1 MLQLMDGF
9 TLSFNTPNGI
19 QEVSEI
25 VTASDIKKY
34 AREDELSF
42 TEEVKNYTLI
52 GYDDNGNGFYV

>member
-9 TLSFNTPNGI
+9 TLSFNTPSGI
-19 QEVSEI
+19 QEVFEI

-34 AREDELSF
+34 AREDGLSF
-42 TEEVKNYTLI
+42 TEEVENYTLI

>member
-9 TLSFNTPNGI
+9 TLSFNTPSGI
-19 QEVSEI
+19 KDVSEI

-34 AREDELSF
+34 AREDSCSF
-42 TEEVKNYTLI
+42 TEEVEKYTLV

>member
-1 MLQLMDGF
+1 MLQLMDDF
-9 TLSFNTPNGI
+9 KLSFNTPNGI

-34 AREDELSF
+34 AREDGLSF
-42 TEEVKNYTLI
+42 TEEVENQELI

>member
-9 TLSFNTPNGI
+9 TLSFNTPSGI

-25 VTASDIKKY
+25 VTSSDIKKY
-34 AREDELSF
+34 DREDGLSF
-42 TEEVKNYTLI
+42 TEEVENYTLI

>member
-9 TLSFNTPNGI
+9 TLSFNTPSGI
-19 QEVSEI
+19 KDVSEI

-34 AREDELSF
+34 AREDSCSF
-42 TEEVKNYTLI
+42 TEEVAKYTLI